1 MQRQIEEF
9 RNRASIEAANMQAV
23 RLGPWRDE
31 GFSYR
36 RYRGKW
42 FTLDSTADE
51 QGTRRVIVRA
61 EQIFAAFRQIL
72 PPRNAAAQ
80 PPRLVVL
87 GSMDQ
92 YQTLLVKLGL
102 TMSFQNP
109 ACFLEDRN
117 VVAIGS
123 DLAHLA
129 AVTRTIAAENARL
142 RRDLDDLER
151 RLPEHLQAVAA
162 SLRQSGA
169 SNGEI
174 AKGVKQERMLFE
186 KQVAM
191 KNDELRKSDQQ
202 IDRLFKTSASQTL
215 ARLHHESF
223 HAYLRDFVYPPQK
236 YDVPPWLN
244 EGLAMIFEGG
254 MLEGS
259 TLRVDAP
266 NALALRKLKADLV
279 GPDPLPLTV
288 LLAAGKGQFL
298 EMADARPAAVDRYY
312 AHAWGLAYYLT
323 FEKRLLG
330 SPALE
335 TYLQATSGRLTP
347 LARFEKLIGEPADKF
362 DQQWRAYIRDL
373 PR

>member
-1 MQRQIEEF
+1 
-9 RNRASIEAANMQAV
+9 MQAV

-129 AVTRTIAAENARL
+129 AVTRTIAAENAQL
-142 RRDLDDLER
+142 RAISTTSSDDFPNISRRRGQPPPER
-151 RLPEHLQAVAA
+151 RVQRRYRQGCQA
-162 SLRQSGA
+162 G
-169 SNGEI
+169 
-174 AKGVKQERMLFE
+174 
-186 KQVAM
+186 
-191 KNDELRKSDQQ
+191 
-202 IDRLFKTSASQTL
+202 
-215 ARLHHESF
+215 
-223 HAYLRDFVYPPQK
+223 
-236 YDVPPWLN
+236 
-244 EGLAMIFEGG
+244 
-254 MLEGS
+254 
-259 TLRVDAP
+259 
-266 NALALRKLKADLV
+266 
-279 GPDPLPLTV
+279 
-288 LLAAGKGQFL
+288 
-298 EMADARPAAVDRYY
+298 ADA
-312 AHAWGLAYYLT
+312 L
-323 FEKRLLG
+323 
-330 SPALE
+330 
-335 TYLQATSGRLTP
+335 
-347 LARFEKLIGEPADKF
+347 
-362 DQQWRAYIRDL
+362 
-373 PR
+373 